1 MTPEEQKVIEDVIS
15 DLDDKI
21 YLLRQHTTEISLDDL
36 VFKLRALLPPE
47 PERIGG
53 LTIPEWQQL
62 AELGDVLVGVSQ
74 GGKEWSVRYLK
85 RIDAST
91 GPQFISYVDGRTSVT
106 NNCNRELVW
115 PHCRLIEDDRW
126 RLNEGKQP
134 VPNDVKLEIMER
146 SGKKHIGLAMN
157 YDWRLTGSDW
167 NIIAYR
173 IIGVSD
179 E

>member
-1 MTPEEQKVIEDVIS
+1 MTPEDQKVIEEARFE
-15 DLDDKI
+15 KW
-21 YLLRQHTTEISLDDL
+21 LRTSCFQKPTPEAYGLAKSAW
-36 VFKLRALLPPE
+36 VSALLQPE

-62 AELGDVLVGVSQ
+62 AELGDVLVEVSQ

-173 IIGVSD
+173 IIGVG